1 MPEGKSNTSLLASP
15 LVPDD
20 GDITLAASDVAG
32 DLESAD
38 SPDITL
44 SVQDLLPADDGSVIF
59 ETDLQVTLTDAAGIV
74 ARGTAP
80 VESIAGG
87 QDVSGFQYF
96 ALDTGVT
103 LYLPPDTT
111 LTLLEG

>member
-1 MPEGKSNTSLLASP
+1 MQEGESNTPLLASP

-20 GDITLAASDVAG
+20 GDTFAAYDAAG
-32 DLESAD
+32 EPDGAD

-59 ETDLQVTLTDAAGIV
+59 DTDLQVTLTDAAGIL

-80 VESIAGG
+80 VESTAGG
-87 QDVSGFQYF
+87 QDVSGFQYL

-103 LYLPPDTT
+103 LYLPRDTT
-111 LTLLEG
+111 LTLLDG